1 MTQSIYVLG
10 CKNNSKTIFS
20 CKNLAQ
26 HSKGFLSNFEKG
38 LHPVR
43 VPKVPFRFVDKL
55 KCEIRNKSLIFVFI
69 KQCFFDFQ
77 ITGHWT
83 KFHFIFV
90 QFSIISKK

>member
-1 MTQSIYVLG
+1 MIQSTYVLG
-10 CKNNSKTIFS
+10 CKNNSKAIFS

-26 HSKGFLSNFEKG
+26 HSKDFLSNFEKG

-69 KQCFFDFQ
+69 KQN
-77 ITGHWT
+77 
-83 KFHFIFV
+83 V
-90 QFSIISKK
+90 FSIFK